1 MADDHASPTSTS
13 ARPRSPPS
21 TTLQNDSTSSSSL
34 ADHTFNSRNVPV
46 TSSLSLF
53 TSVVDDSI
61 MSIAPVA
68 STSAL
73 GSPDDAPPPTRS
85 RSRSG
90 SMASASKVKEDP
102 AEEDESGSVDMDQG
116 NETSDDEADVK
127 PIAKVEHDD
136 EDEEEE
142 EVKPMRR
149 PAKKPKKVQVV
160 SEPQL
165 ISDLP
170 LAEDQAGRSYT
181 EISDCTYA
189 NKTLG
194 NLAYFDEDSTRCECS
209 YTAGLPD
216 IEQACGEESQC
227 VNRLMQIE
235 CVAGD
240 CRCGQR
246 CQNQRCVLR
255 MFGRIQ
261 LGFAN
266 RLTAIACNGCL
277 FRFQKKEYAKI
288 EIVKTEKKGFG
299 VRATQDMTADTF
311 VYEYVGEVIGP
322 TVFAKRMKDYGNEG
336 VKHFY
341 FMALDKDIFI
351 DATKKGGKGRF
362 LNHSCNPNCF
372 VAKWTIGKKMRMGIF
387 TKRSIKANEELTFNY
402 NVDRYGHVAQE
413 CYCGEPNCVGFIGGK
428 TQTDIGGMDDLYLD
442 ALGIAE
448 EVEALGLRGTKK
460 KKGKKLDEDFLP
472 QLRPIDID
480 EVPKVSAA
488 VRQSIQTRRILEKLL
503 TRIQMTNDAEV
514 LSDLLRLHGF
524 NLMTHILKE
533 YPADERVITLDLEIL
548 TKWEL
553 KTRNKVESSKIEPCV
568 KACLLVENK
577 NIQTLAQN
585 LLDYWD
591 SLEMGYRIPRAIRT
605 ESTTSV
611 NGANGDAS
619 ALNGGHGDGGS
630 STPANER
637 KRYLGGEHSIDQI
650 AKRARA
656 EEEAKAHDL
665 DTPRRPAWVKP
676 SATVAPTPP
685 ASGLPRGWKKHIDK
699 NTGDPYYENTLTREV
714 QWTLPTKHLEPVSSA
729 LRSSSSTFHRASTS
743 SEAVHTPVATKMKA
757 IDVNEIIAQVQRE
770 TEAVAAREE
779 KERLKREL
787 ELKQAELEKLK
798 KKKSSSLSRSTSS
811 SANGHSTGTAKDKKV
826 MALFSSVVVQVMSN
840 YKGALDPDQFKKRAK
855 EVTILLCEKEKKH
868 PSYDKEPYDTLSP
881 EKMSKVKAFTK
892 DWIKKL
898 IERKR
903 AQNANG
909 GGRSKSSS
917 STPGGTGA
925 ASPNMALG
933 TSSPSTPMTGSIPKG
948 LDSPSDKASPR
959 SGGYVSSHL
968 AGLGNTIFNSPH
980 HRPTSNLSKTSPP

>member
-1 MADDHASPTSTS
+1 MADAQAAPNSTS
-13 ARPRSPPS
+13 ARPHSSPPS
-21 TTLQNDSTSSSSL
+21 TPSTSLAQPTLSSHDL
-34 ADHTFNSRNVPV
+34 PA
-46 TSSLSLF
+46 TSSTSLSLC
-53 TSVVDDSI
+53 TPVVDDS
-61 MSIAPVA
+61 MSVIPVA
-68 STSAL
+68 STSAWANTPL
-73 GSPDDAPPPTRS
+73 ERAPPPITTRPRS
-85 RSRSG
+85 RS
-90 SMASASKVKEDP
+90 ASLASSAELKNPDP
-102 AEEDESGSVDMDQG
+102 KEEDEGGSVDMDQG
-116 NETSDDEADVK
+116 NETSDGDGDGENK
-127 PIAKVEHDD
+127 PTAKVEPE
-136 EDEEEE
+136 EDTEEEE

-149 PAKKPKKVQVV
+149 PAKKTKKVQVV

-165 ISDLP
+165 IKDLP

-189 NKTLG
+189 NKSLG

-209 YTAGLPD
+209 YTAGFPVL
-216 IEQACGEESQC
+216 EQACGEESQC

-246 CQNQRCVLR
+246 CQNQ
-255 MFGRIQ
+255 
-261 LGFAN
+261 
-266 RLTAIACNGCL
+266 
-277 FRFQKKEYAKI
+277 RFQKKEYAKI

-322 TVFAKRMKDYGNEG
+322 TVFAKRMKDYANEG

-472 QLRPIDID
+472 LLRPIDID

-488 VRQSIQTRRILEKLL
+488 VRQSIQTRRILEKIL
-503 TRIQMTNDAEV
+503 TRIQMTNDPEV

-533 YPADERVITLDLEIL
+533 YPTDERVITLDLEIL

-591 SLEMGYRIPRAIRT
+591 SLEMGYRIPRAVRT
-605 ESTTSV
+605 ESTTNV
-611 NGANGDAS
+611 NGGAEADPS
-619 ALNGGHGDGGS
+619 VTNGGQGDGGN
-630 STPANER
+630 STALNER
-637 KRYLGGEHSIDQI
+637 KRYLGGEYSIDQI

-656 EEEAKAHDL
+656 EEEAKAYDL

-676 SATVAPTPP
+676 SATVTVAPTPP
-685 ASGLPRGWKKHIDK
+685 PSSSTLPRGWKKHIDK
-699 NTGDPYYENTLTREV
+699 NSGDPYYENTLTREV
-714 QWTLPTKHLEPVSSA
+714 QWTLPTKHLIDPAPS
-729 LRSSSSTFHRASTS
+729 SSSSTFHRPSAET
-743 SEAVHTPVATKMKA
+743 VHTPITTKMKA

-770 TEAVAAREE
+770 AEAVAVREE

-787 ELKQAELEKLK
+787 ELKQAELEQLK
-798 KKKSSSLSRSTSS
+798 MRPSSSLSRSTSS
-811 SANGHSTGTAKDKKV
+811 SNVNGHGSASAKDKKV
-826 MALFSSVVVQVMSN
+826 MALFSGVVVQVMSK

-868 PSYDKEPYDTLSP
+868 PSYNKEPYDSLTP

-903 AQNANG
+903 AQNPNG
-909 GGRSKSSS
+909 SGRSKSSS
-917 STPGGTGA
+917 STPGGTGG
-925 ASPNMALG
+925 ASPSLGLDG
-933 TSSPSTPMTGSIPKG
+933 TSSPSTPVTGAMPTG
-948 LDSPSDKASPR
+948 FDSPNDKPSPR
-959 SGGYVSSHL
+959 SAGYVLSHL
-968 AGLGNTIFNSPH
+968 ASHSNSSLNSPNQ
-980 HRPTSNLSKTSPP
+980 RPTLNLSKMTP

>member
-1 MADDHASPTSTS
+1 MADAQAAPSSTS
-13 ARPRSPPS
+13 ARPHSSPS
-21 TTLQNDSTSSSSL
+21 TTSTSLAQPTLASYDLPATSSSSL
-34 ADHTFNSRNVPV
+34 SNP
-46 TSSLSLF
+46 
-53 TSVVDDSI
+53 VVDES
-61 MSIAPVA
+61 MSITPVA

-73 GSPDDAPPPTRS
+73 ANTPLERAPPRINTRP

-90 SMASASKVKEDP
+90 SASLASSSDPKEGDGN
-102 AEEDESGSVDMDQG
+102 GSVDMDQG
-116 NETSDDEADVK
+116 NETSDEDGGGENK
-127 PIAKVEHDD
+127 PIVKVELDQVNEKEE
-136 EDEEEE
+136 EDTEEEEE

-149 PAKKPKKVQVV
+149 PAKKTKKVQVV

-165 ISDLP
+165 IKDLP
-170 LAEDQAGRSYT
+170 RAEDQAGRSYT
-181 EISDCTYA
+181 EITDCTYA
-189 NKTLG
+189 NKSLG
-194 NLAYFDEDSTRCECS
+194 NLAYFDEDLTRCECS
-209 YTAGLPD
+209 YTAGFPVL
-216 IEQACGEESQC
+216 EQACGEESQC

-246 CQNQRCVLR
+246 CQNQR
-255 MFGRIQ
+255 
-261 LGFAN
+261 
-266 RLTAIACNGCL
+266 
-277 FRFQKKEYAKI
+277 FQKKEYAKI
-288 EIVKTEKKGFG
+288 EIVKTERKGFG
-299 VRATQDMTADTF
+299 VRATQDMTTDTF

-322 TVFAKRMKDYGNEG
+322 TVFAKRMKDYANEG

-460 KKGKKLDEDFLP
+460 KKGKKLDEDFPPL
-472 QLRPIDID
+472 LRPIDID

-488 VRQSIQTRRILEKLL
+488 VRQSIQTRRILEKIL
-503 TRIQMTNDAEV
+503 TRIQMTNDPEV

-533 YPADERVITLDLEIL
+533 YPTDERVITLDLEIL

-591 SLEMGYRIPRAIRT
+591 SLEMGYRIPRAVRT
-605 ESTTSV
+605 ESTTSANGGAEADPSIP
-611 NGANGDAS
+611 NGAQ
-619 ALNGGHGDGGS
+619 GDGGT
-630 STPANER
+630 STALNER
-637 KRYLGGEHSIDQI
+637 KRYLGGEYSIDQI
-650 AKRARA
+650 TKRARA
-656 EEEAKAHDL
+656 EEEAKTYDL

-676 SATVAPTPP
+676 SATVTVAPTPP
-685 ASGLPRGWKKHIDK
+685 TSSSTLPRGWKKHIDK
-699 NTGDPYYENTLTREV
+699 NSGDPYYENTLTREV
-714 QWTLPTKHLEPVSSA
+714 QWTLPTKHLIDPA
-729 LRSSSSTFHRASTS
+729 PSSSSTFYRPSAET
-743 SEAVHTPVATKMKA
+743 VHTPITTKMKA

-770 TEAVAAREE
+770 AEAVAVREE

-787 ELKQAELEKLK
+787 ELKQAELEQLK
-798 KKKSSSLSRSTSS
+798 MRSSSSLSRSTSS
-811 SANGHSTGTAKDKKV
+811 SNVNGHGYGHGSDSAKDKKV
-826 MALFSSVVVQVMSN
+826 MALFSGVVVQVMSK

-868 PSYDKEPYDTLSP
+868 PSYNKEPYDSLTP

-903 AQNANG
+903 AQNLNG
-909 GGRSKSSS
+909 SGRSKSSS
-917 STPGGTGA
+917 STPGGTGGD
-925 ASPNMALG
+925 SPSLGLDG
-933 TSSPSTPMTGSIPKG
+933 TSSPSTPVTGAMPTG
-948 LDSPSDKASPR
+948 FDSSNDKASPR
-959 SGGYVSSHL
+959 SAGYVLGHL
-968 AGLGNTIFNSPH
+968 ASHSNSSLNSPNQ
-980 HRPTSNLSKTSPP
+980 RPTSNLSKMTPS